1 MKFSELT
8 FPKTYLPGLKSE
20 HAIISS
26 ACREEH
32 GDAKAAEIAIG
43 RAHREL
49 TQLLELWPV
58 GQGATFHV
66 LVTVDRK
73 GRGDPYAP

>member
-1 MKFSELT
+1 
-8 FPKTYLPGLKSE
+8 
-20 HAIISS
+20 
-26 ACREEH
+26 H